1 MDTDDWI
8 EELIQNKESYQ
19 QRIKSIKNK
28 DILRLRNEAAEQGVE
43 MTPDEVCEY
52 LKLMLEIVSD

>member
-8 EELIQNKESYQ
+8 EELRNNKESYQ
-19 QRIKSIKNK
+19 QKIKNIKNK

-43 MTPDEVCEY
+43 MTPDEVYEY
-52 LKLMLEIVSD
+52 LKLMLEIASN